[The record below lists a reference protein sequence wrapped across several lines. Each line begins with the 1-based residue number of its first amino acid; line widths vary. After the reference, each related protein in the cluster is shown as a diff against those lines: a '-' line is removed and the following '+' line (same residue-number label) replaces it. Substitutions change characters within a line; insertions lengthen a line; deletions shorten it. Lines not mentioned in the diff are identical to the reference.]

1 MKITVKYNE
10 ENNLLENENNIN
22 EQKNIENNNN

>member
-10 ENNLLENENNIN
+10 ENNLLENENDNN
-22 EQKNIENNNN
+22 VQKNIENNNN